1 MIPAAHSTSKQNDG
15 NNASNINQAGSWNRS
30 HGSDVS
36 ARAKQPLCRWRSG
49 GGVVVQ
55 RSVGGPPS
63 TRPPRQ
69 QSSIPRAERL
79 SDGSLLG
86 SQPADHFISHYRPL
100 SDLTRFPQ
108 LYAALTYNMCI
119 LLPSCQENPRSCP
132 SRQRTVQA
140 LRRCANVTALA
151 RLVSLISHVSLQ
163 ALG

>member
-1 MIPAAHSTSKQNDG
+1 MCYCLQKISAVHLTSKQNDG

-30 HGSDVS
+30 HGSNVS
-36 ARAKQPLCRWRSG
+36 ILAKYPLCRWRSG
-49 GGVVVQ
+49 GRVVVQ

-63 TRPPRQ
+63 TCLPCQ
-69 QSSIPRAERL
+69 QSSIPRAECL

-119 LLPSCQENPRSCP
+119 LLPSCQENPRKLPVTSASSP
-132 SRQRTVQA
+132 RAAA
-140 LRRCANVTALA
+140 LR
-151 RLVSLISHVSLQ
+151 
-163 ALG
+163 